1 MAMMIVRN
9 SQLQDL
15 RARKVED
22 FHDRLRK
29 HLRRVF
35 PDKAA
40 PLEPEE
46 LAHRIAMGLE
56 KASEYKLVSELE
68 LTLFLDLVFGL
79 GPDFDEQPRNQWM
92 VQTLERKDLDNFEKL
107 DKIYDR
113 LAKPG
118 AA

>member
-15 RARKVED
+15 SARKVGD

-35 PDKAA
+35 PEKTAG
-40 PLEPEE
+40 LKPEE
-46 LAHRIAMGLE
+46 LAHRIKLGLE
-56 KASEYKLVSELE
+56 KAAEYKLVSELE

-79 GPDFDEQPRNQWM
+79 GPDFDEQPRNEWM
-92 VQTLERKDLDNFEKL
+92 VRTLERMDLDNFEKL
-107 DKIYDR
+107 DKVFDR

-118 AA
+118 AV